1 MARRHPRR
9 WLYVA
14 GFGISAGALCFALF
28 AFLNP
33 SDSSVWPARIVGTIH
48 RADAAVG
55 RVTLARRDGQWEGA
69 IGDFPVGTAT
79 HFAPDANHGF
89 FVVHLADGRF
99 VALTDRSA
107 HRGQIVRWADPLP
120 SYDGRWQMAGFV
132 EDSASSYYLADGQ
145 RLSGPAPRPLDP
157 FPLTINGERLIVGDR
172 AECPPEAVGMRGW
185 CRDS

>member
-28 AFLNP
+28 AFLTP
-33 SDSSVWPARIVGTIH
+33 SAASVWPARIVGTIH

-107 HRGQIVRWADPLP
+107 HRGQIVRAHPLP
-120 SYDGRWQMAGFV
+120 SYDGR
-132 EDSASSYYLADGQ
+132 
-145 RLSGPAPRPLDP
+145 
-157 FPLTINGERLIVGDR
+157 
-172 AECPPEAVGMRGW
+172 
-185 CRDS
+185 